1 MSEEERKLA
10 KPGQKHPT
18 PTPGNGDRVFYETL
32 LKQRPDSH
40 MALLSGWHL
49 FSLSSTAAHYNSSF
63 HEWLKQTSIILT
75 IRNLKEWC
83 VQYGVLDSD
92 AAHKAYKK
100 VLKRKEI
107 AKTSGSGSKS
117 PPRHPRRRK
126 NQRRANQ

>member
-1 MSEEERKLA
+1 MAEEERKLA

-40 MALLSGWHL
+40 MAL
-49 FSLSSTAAHYNSSF
+49 
-63 HEWLKQTSIILT
+63 
-75 IRNLKEWC
+75 EWC

-117 PPRHPRRRK
+117 PPPPSK
-126 NQRRANQ
+126 KKKKSKKSKSIVDDVEFDAGLDAGGDEGIGTAVM